1 MAGTVLNRNHK
12 GRIHDLTFYIFLI
25 TRTLV
30 LLLSLN
36 GLRHAWTTV
45 VAGFLWSSFQGEGIT
60 LPTYPPTSPPFPFI
74 EGLAGG
80 CVFLRTPSWLS
91 ILNSGLCLSIWL
103 PFETTQCCFS
113 LQATDCIYFCPTS
126 SCCCCCCFPHCSPEW
141 VTGNN
146 HPTDSISF
154 NSALLNL

>member
-91 ILNSGLCLSIWL
+91 ILNSGLCLSTWL
-103 PFETTQCCFS
+103 PFETTQCWFV
-113 LQATDCIYFCPTS
+113 LQATDFALISAQLVAIFFNCG
-126 SCCCCCCFPHCSPEW
+126 PEW
-141 VTGNN
+141 ATGNN
-146 HPTDSISF
+146 HPTDSMF
-154 NSALLNL
+154 HLRNTAN